1 MRRKWMSIAR
11 SEGVNKIITMGG
23 LTTQLKNWWWFN
35 IFLKNSR
42 KEIYFHKL
50 YLIFN
55 IWYLI
60 FCCETLATKYIF
72 TKLYFTKVFQQTELP
87 NSPPT
92 FKTCGFRFGVLAKG
106 RRTFL
111 LKLQYSI
118 FAKYCLLTL
127 VKSRL
132 ALRSLGC
139 LFVRSFVTMP
149 KMAKYTGKWLLLPP
163 SGHIQSETLFSDH
176 TRPGKRNEWSSQ
188 YLHSWHWVLFVM
200 YLPNK
205 LRVSLTTWPHS
216 WKDGLE
222 LSFEGESENLDNHGV
237 SFECLSD

>member
-23 LTTQLKNWWWFN
+23 LTTQLKNWRWFN
-35 IFLKNSR
+35 IFLRNSR

-111 LKLQYSI
+111 LKLKYSI
-118 FAKYCLLTL
+118 FAKYCLLTDQEQACT
-127 VKSRL
+127 SITW
-132 ALRSLGC
+132 
-139 LFVRSFVTMP
+139 LFVSSFVTMP
-149 KMAKYTGKWLLLPP
+149 KMAQYTG
-163 SGHIQSETLFSDH
+163 SEHIQS
-176 TRPGKRNEWSSQ
+176 
-188 YLHSWHWVLFVM
+188 
-200 YLPNK
+200 
-205 LRVSLTTWPHS
+205 
-216 WKDGLE
+216 
-222 LSFEGESENLDNHGV
+222 
-237 SFECLSD
+237 